1 MSSPITC
8 IILAAGKGTRMRSQ
22 RHKVL
27 HEVAGRSLLGHVLAS
42 TQAIGTAQVIVV
54 VGAGR
59 EQVEASLQGQT
70 HVSTALQEE
79 QLGTGHAVVCAKTAV
94 GTMAGITLVLYGD
107 VPFVSPETL
116 QSLEETARTSEGVA
130 VLGFHAAD
138 PGAYGRLI
146 TGEGGALDAIVEYK
160 DASDDQ
166 RAITLCNSGILAA
179 PTALLFELLADVKS
193 DNAAGEYYLTDVV
206 ALARKRG
213 VQASV
218 TVADEAEV
226 QGVNSRL
233 DLSAAEASFQDR
245 TRAAMMTAGVT
256 LQAPASVHFHHDTV
270 LEADVTI
277 EPNVV
282 FGPGVLVKKGAV
294 VRAFSHLEGC
304 VIERGAVVGPYAR
317 LRPGAHIGENAK
329 IGNFVEVKNATF
341 EPGAKANHLSYI
353 GDAHV
358 GAKANIGAG
367 TITCNYDGFFKYKT
381 QIGAGAFIGSNSA
394 LVAPVTIGEKAIVG
408 AGSAITKDVEAG
420 ALAVTR
426 APQAAK
432 TSWATKF
439 QTTMSAKKAAKS
451 KSA

>member
-42 TQAIGTAQVIVV
+42 TKAIGAAQVIVV

-59 EQVEASLQGQT
+59 EQVEASLEGDA

-79 QLGTGHAVVCAKTAV
+79 QLGTGHAVVCAKDAV
-94 GTMAGITLVLYGD
+94 AAMEGVTLVLYGD
-107 VPFVSPETL
+107 VPFVSAETL
-116 QSLEETARTSEGVA
+116 QSLQQTAQANAGVA

-138 PGAYGRLI
+138 PGAYGRLVTNE
-146 TGEGGALDAIVEYK
+146 TGDLDAIVEYK
-160 DASDDQ
+160 DATDEQ

-179 PTALLFELLADVKS
+179 PTRLLFELLADVKS

-206 ALARKRG
+206 ALARTRG

-233 DLSAAEASFQDR
+233 DLSAAEASFQQR
-245 TRAAMMTAGVT
+245 TRAAMMAAGVT
-256 LQAPASVHFHHDTV
+256 LQAPSSVHFHYDTV
-270 LEADVTI
+270 LEPDVMI

-282 FGPGVLVKKGAV
+282 FGPGVVVKEGAI

-304 VIERGAVVGPYAR
+304 VIESGAVVGPYAR
-317 LRPGAHIGENAK
+317 LRPGAHIGQGAK
-329 IGNFVEVKNATF
+329 IGNFVEVKNARF
-341 EPGAKANHLSYI
+341 DAGAKANHLSYI

-358 GAKANIGAG
+358 GEKANIGAG

-394 LVAPVTIGEKAIVG
+394 LVAPVTIGDKAIVG

-420 ALAVTR
+420 DLAVTR

-432 TSWATKF
+432 TSWARKF
-439 QTTMSAKKAAKS
+439 QTIMSAKKAAKS
-451 KSA
+451 NSA